1 MPATGAHS
9 KMADQAVMG
18 AQWRGFMWHAC
29 ICVAVPA
36 IGGTSVP
43 IKPRNAG
50 DGRHGE
56 HNNMGSVVY

>member
-1 MPATGAHS
+1 
-9 KMADQAVMG
+9 MAEQAVMG

-29 ICVAVPA
+29 MGVAVPA

-56 HNNMGSVVY
+56 HNNIGSVVD